1 MQDLIYH
8 RKETGSFDGDVE
20 EFCAAIIHDVA
31 LGKVT
36 HQVTEAPGGRA
47 IQIINQPLQA
57 GGWVATIEDVTERT
71 HAEERITHLA
81 HYDPLTDL
89 PNRALFHERLK
100 HELTRIA
107 PGEQLAVLYIDI
119 DEFKSV
125 NDTLGHLIGDE
136 LLKSVAVSLSRLH
149 QGRRLR
155 GAARRRRIR
164 RGADRG
170 QDRSGSR
177 RSRHPH
183 FRCDP
188 HAL

>member
-1 MQDLIYH
+1 MTATS
-8 RKETGSFDGDVE
+8 KNFAPT
-20 EFCAAIIHDVA
+20 IIHDVS

-36 HQVTEAPGGRA
+36 HQITEAPGGRA
-47 IQIINQPLQA
+47 IQIINQPLRSRRM
-57 GGWVATIEDVTERT
+57 GGHDRGRHRA
-71 HAEERITHLA
+71 HAAPRSGSRHLA

-136 LLKSVAVSLSRLH
+136 LLKSVAVSLSSCARGDGFVARLGGDEFAVV
-149 QGRRLR
+149 QT
-155 GAARRRRIR
+155 AVKTEAEVARP
-164 RGADRG
+164 
-170 QDRSGSR
+170 
-177 RSRHPH
+177 RHPDL
-183 FRCDP
+183 RCDP